1 MKKNCNKI
9 KHTCGSIVFAD
20 CTSYQT
26 DLPEFSELEC
36 PSIEETT
43 EELYNLVGEI
53 KEQTD
58 DLGSGIFSNH
68 GIINITADNFRIGDK
83 ITSFDSDEKIKLG
96 YGIWTSVT
104 DINIKVEND
113 LKEDDNR
120 SDANFKVL
128 HQLIYWKVITVDEAQ
143 ALIDNKKIVFDN
155 EIQLGE

>member
-53 KEQTD
+53 KEETD
-58 DLGSGIFSNH
+58 LKDLGDKCLEYVETEEGK
-68 GIINITADNFRIGDK
+68 IIVKNVLLKFEEEICNLKEELETVKNRPLCEMPLGDCVDTKCLVDACNENISTVGQLLQA
-83 ITSFDSDEKIKLG
+83 L
-96 YGIWTSVT
+96 V
-104 DINIKVEND
+104 DINCE
-113 LKEDDNR
+113 
-120 SDANFKVL
+120 
-128 HQLIYWKVITVDEAQ
+128 TP
-143 ALIDNKKIVFDN
+143 
-155 EIQLGE
+155 